1 MLRYPDNRG
10 KFAGVGQWSVAP
22 GNPRGDNPVRTSEP
36 VTTIASRGSAPRDA
50 FRVSTTEDP
59 ELLRAQAEADEIKKR
74 QQEHIARQ
82 NATLP
87 QSSEGASSIS
97 TPSGIYDIE
106 SGQSGGSVN
115 VANLLEAEPT
125 ASSTPM
131 VRNGPFVLEKNTLT
145 GASPALR
152 KAPATVG
159 SSAASILGTDD

>member
-36 VTTIASRGSAPRDA
+36 VTTIASRGPAPRDA

-82 NATLP
+82 NATSP

-97 TPSGIYDIE
+97 TPSGISDTDVTLPE
-106 SGQSGGSVN
+106 SAPIILQNSGRSVPTN
-115 VANLLEAEPT
+115 TLRTESYTREPGVAPG
-125 ASSTPM
+125 ASS
-131 VRNGPFVLEKNTLT
+131 GL
-145 GASPALR
+145 GAI
-152 KAPATVG
+152 VG
-159 SSAASILGTDD
+159 SSAASILGTDDAG